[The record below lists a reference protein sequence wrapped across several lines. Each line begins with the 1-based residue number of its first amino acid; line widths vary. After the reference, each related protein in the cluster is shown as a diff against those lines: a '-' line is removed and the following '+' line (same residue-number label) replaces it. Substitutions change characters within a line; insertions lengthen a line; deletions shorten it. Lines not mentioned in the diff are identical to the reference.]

1 MEIKQS
7 ELEKILPYNS
17 CQLCDAI
24 NDCLLQ
30 EIDNIKRIFT
40 SPVREQ
46 QIKEMV
52 QAIDLVNG
60 VKRLSI
66 KVRKDTT
73 FHANR
78 QNKGNLA

>member
-1 MEIKQS
+1 MEIKQD
-7 ELEKILPYNS
+7 ELQKILPYNS

-30 EIDNIKRIFT
+30 EMDNIKRIFT

-46 QIKEMV
+46 QMKEMV
-52 QAIDLVNG
+52 QAIDMVNG
-60 VKRLSI
+60 IKRLSI

-73 FHANR
+73 FHENR
-78 QNKGNLA
+78 KNKSNLA